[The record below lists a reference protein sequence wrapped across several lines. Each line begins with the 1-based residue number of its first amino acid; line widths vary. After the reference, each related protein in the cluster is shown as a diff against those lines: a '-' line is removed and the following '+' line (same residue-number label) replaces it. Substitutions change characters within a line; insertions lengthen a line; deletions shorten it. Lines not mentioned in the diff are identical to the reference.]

1 MATGWCD
8 SIIRARPAAGRRR
21 QIRQGRR
28 MGVVTPAESVSSVLR
43 NYVNFRGRAQRSEFW
58 WFTLCNVVVSVIL
71 GLIGTAPPALNVL
84 EGIYLLAVLLPSLA
98 VTVRRLHDTARPA
111 WWLLIYLAVVLA
123 WIIGA
128 IILAISIEIDDP
140 GVVETTDFQDWPG
153 YAAYMIGC
161 ILFSL
166 AGAVTMIVLCAQP
179 GTAGAN
185 RYGPDPLQR
194 EPGIGG
200 YDYQDPGQLYAAP
213 PESGGRQYCSQCG
226 AERMAEA
233 RFCAACGVTF

>member
-1 MATGWCD
+1 
-8 SIIRARPAAGRRR
+8 
-21 QIRQGRR
+21 
-28 MGVVTPAESVSSVLR
+28 MGVVTPVESVSSVFR
-43 NYVNFRGRAQRSEFW
+43 NYINFKGRAQRSEFW
-58 WFTLCNVVVSVIL
+58 WFTLFNVVVSVIL
-71 GLIGTAPPALNVL
+71 GLIGTALPALNVL
-84 EGIYLLAVLLPSLA
+84 EGIYFLAVLLPSLA

-123 WIIGA
+123 WIVGG
-128 IILAISIEIDDP
+128 IILAISIGIDDP
-140 GVVETTDFQDWPG
+140 DVLETTDFQDWPG
-153 YAAYMIGC
+153 YVAYMIGC

-166 AGAVTMIVLCAQP
+166 AGAVAMIVLCAQP

-194 EPGIGG
+194 AAGMGGYGYQEPGPPDAELTGG
-200 YDYQDPGQLYAAP
+200 YGGGDAP
-213 PESGGRQYCSQCG
+213 PESLGRQYCSQCG